1 MELGPGHALS
11 ESLAGRGGVPE
22 PSPDLVVASQV
33 RRPLAVVCKLP
44 RLPARSNIFCDFI
57 GQLSFSEDALIHPSF
72 II

>member
-22 PSPDLVVASQV
+22 PSPDSVVASQV

-44 RLPARSNIFCDFI
+44 RLPVRSSIFCDFI